1 MKPTTHLNKN
11 ILWTV
16 LIIVLTT
23 VAFSSCQ
30 KKEDP
35 DPQGQQGSVPTPSF
49 PQPSDADAVLVAVN
63 SSVPSPVS
71 LPSIPGM
78 PAGGEMVIDI
88 GMGIALFKGNAK
100 ADKVVLNSTELT
112 FTNGVYTWLPN
123 FTNITDPT
131 ALTGINLSGNIV
143 WNVTNPNIQKTL
155 SNLPGKPRVSSG
167 KVITSADGYVLINNR
182 VSGADKILYAVHANN
197 KTVMKELDGNSTQC
211 TFTAAELAKLGTTK
225 QAIIQANA
233 YVITNETI
241 SGKKVYFVR
250 QSSYSVTG
258 VEIK

>member
-1 MKPTTHLNKN
+1 MKPTTHLTKN

-23 VAFSSCQ
+23 GVLSSCK

-35 DPQGQQGSVPTPSF
+35 NPQDPQGAVPMPSY
-49 PQPSDADAVLVAVN
+49 PQPTDADAVLVAVN

-71 LPSIPGM
+71 LPSMPGM
-78 PAGGEMVIDI
+78 PAGGELVIDI
-88 GMGIALFKGNAK
+88 GMGVALFKGNAK
-100 ADKVVLNSTELT
+100 ADKVMLNNTELT

-123 FTNITDPT
+123 FTNVMDPT
-131 ALTGINLSGNIV
+131 ALTGINLSGNII
-143 WNVTNPNIQKTL
+143 WNVTNPTIQKTL
-155 SNLPGKPRVSSG
+155 TNLPGKPRVTSG
-167 KVITSADGYVLINNR
+167 KVITSSDGYVLVNNR
-182 VSGADKILYAVHANN
+182 VSGAEKILYAVHANN

-211 TFTAAELAKLGTTK
+211 TFTAAELATLGTTK

-241 SGKKVYFVR
+241 GGKKVYFVR